1 MARYAIARDYGG
13 SCAWPA
19 KWASTCSVSDI
30 IQLTTTWSTE
40 PRVVHTV
47 PGIIDLEGS
56 GIASGPLTARP
67 ESSTSPKRTA
77 TLLSGQRGPC
87 LPACGLLHVSIYV
100 LSTIAYCS
108 TQTLLAVEVPCR
120 TVLKVF
126 SAMLH
131 ML

>member
-1 MARYAIARDYGG
+1 MARYAIACDYGG

-30 IQLTTTWSTE
+30 IQPTSTWSTG
-40 PRVVHTV
+40 PRAVHTV
-47 PGIIDLEGS
+47 LGIIDLEGS
-56 GIASGPLTARP
+56 AIAYGPSAARP
-67 ESSTSPKRTA
+67 ESSTSSKCTA
-77 TLLSGQRGPC
+77 TLLSGQQEPC
-87 LPACGLLHVSIYV
+87 LPACGLLHVSMYV

-108 TQTLLAVEVPCR
+108 TQSLLAVALPCQ
-120 TVLKVF
+120 TVLKLF